1 MVFFQPS
8 DAGRDLVRDV
18 GEELAVFGVGG
29 RLRESGPSLGL
40 VPPAEAEERELR
52 PARAP
57 RFARALRP
65 ETRSAYRPMIFD
77 DDLGEPAP
85 RADGA
90 DAGEPTPP
98 AAGAPAATPS
108 PASMVESA
116 AAELRDAGIA
126 EAPAGQPAPLRPLA
140 PAEPIGIWRPRREH
154 PHERRVLADSSDR
167 RAWLQQRALGVTA
180 TDAAKLATEASVKQ
194 VVKDKV
200 RGSSFGGN
208 AFTDFGREREPH
220 IAAWVAERHGIEPC
234 GLLFHAEA
242 SRRHLATP
250 DGLFC
255 DDEGR
260 VTLAEIKTT
269 NKPWSR
275 IPRGY
280 LRQVWWQQYVL
291 GAERTLFVWERHRDF
306 VVVDEE
312 PKTVWIER
320 DEDEIARMAALA
332 DRVIAEVESLRV
344 HLEPPY

>member
-8 DAGRDLVRDV
+8 DAASPHLAREI

-29 RLRESGPSLGL
+29 RLREAGPSLGL
-40 VPPAEAEERELR
+40 VPPADDADGIGGADRELSV
-52 PARAP
+52 AGVP
-57 RFARALRP
+57 RFQRAVRR

-77 DDLGEPAP
+77 DELSAAPAP
-85 RADGA
+85 APA
-90 DAGEPTPP
+90 PAPTSVAP
-98 AAGAPAATPS
+98 ALASASAAPELAPAPAAP
-108 PASMVESA
+108 VVRA
-116 AAELRDAGIA
+116 AAAA
-126 EAPAGQPAPLRPLA
+126 APAI
-140 PAEPIGIWRPRREH
+140 PIGVWRLRREH
-154 PHERRVLADSSDR
+154 PHELRILADSNDR
-167 RAWLQQRALGVTA
+167 RAWLEQRAAGVTA
-180 TDAAKLATEASVKQ
+180 TDAARLATEASIAQ
-194 VVKDKV
+194 VVREKV

-208 AFTDFGREREPH
+208 AYTDFGRQREPH

-234 GLLFHAEA
+234 GMLYHAEGA
-242 SRRHLATP
+242 RRHLATP

-275 IPRGY
+275 IPRSY

-306 VVVDEE
+306 VVVDDE

-320 DEDEIARMAALA
+320 DEDEIARLAALA
-332 DRVIAEVESLRV
+332 DRVLDQVESLRA